1 MSPLFCA
8 ARIVSTM
15 VTHPDEVREPQ
26 LPLLPFVSPSLD
38 YLFFGGRY
46 FFSIE
51 ATIT

>member
-1 MSPLFCA
+1 MGNAMEGPKCQCHSRCRVFP
-8 ARIVSTM
+8 
-15 VTHPDEVREPQ
+15 VR
-26 LPLLPFVSPSLD
+26 VPSLD